1 MSVDRKQAQDIASV
15 LSEGLPYIQR
25 FYGKTIVIKYGGAA
39 MSKTSLKEGFARD
52 IALMKLVGMNPVIV
66 HGGGPQIGNE
76 LKSAGIKTSFISGFR
91 VTDRKTMK
99 IVRRVLGQEINKEIV
114 GLIKGFGAEAFA
126 MTRYNKNIIRS
137 SKLRL
142 NEGKDL
148 GLVGKVE
155 SIQNKEIKKKI
166 DKGVIPVISPLGY
179 NNVTNNIDSEGIL
192 NINADSV
199 ASKIAIEIKAKKVIY
214 QTDVDGVIDQN
225 GRVIPR
231 MTLRQSKELLNSGII
246 TGGMIPKLQSCI
258 DALDSGVDH
267 GHIINA
273 NDDSLVNLF
282 NGNKIGTH
290 IIRES

>member
-1 MSVDRKQAQDIASV
+1 MSVDRKQAQNIASV

-39 MSKTSLKEGFARD
+39 MSKISLKEGFARD

-66 HGGGPQIGNE
+66 HGGGPQIGSE
-76 LKSAGIKTSFISGFR
+76 LKSAGIKTNFISGFR

-126 MTRYNKNIIRS
+126 MTRYNKSIIRS

-155 SIQNKEIKKKI
+155 SIRNKEIKKKI
-166 DKGVIPVISPLGY
+166 DKGVIPVISPLGF
-179 NNVTNNIDSEGIL
+179 NRKGECL
-192 NINADSV
+192 NINADLV
-199 ASKIAIEIKAKKVIY
+199 AGKIASSLKSEKLILLTDVEGIHEKKGKLISKINKKEAKSLLA
-214 QTDVDGVIDQN
+214 QTVV
-225 GRVIPR
+225 
-231 MTLRQSKELLNSGII
+231 E
-246 TGGMIPKLQSCI
+246 GGMKPKLESCMEAI
-258 DALDSGVDH
+258 STGVRSC
-267 GHIINA
+267 HIIDGRLPHA
-273 NDDSLVNLF
+273 VLLEVLTDE
-282 NGNKIGTH
+282 GIGTM
-290 IIRES
+290 ITSG

>member
-1 MSVDRKQAQDIASV
+1 MSVDRKQAQNIASV

-39 MSKTSLKEGFARD
+39 MSKASLKEGFARD

-66 HGGGPQIGNE
+66 HGGGPQIANE

-91 VTDRKTMK
+91 VTDHKTMK
-99 IVRRVLGQEINKEIV
+99 IVRKVLGQEINKEIV

-126 MTRYNKNIIRS
+126 MTRYNKSIIRS

-166 DKGVIPVISPLGY
+166 DKGVIPVISPLGF
-179 NNVTNNIDSEGIL
+179 NRKGECL
-192 NINADSV
+192 NINADLV
-199 ASKIAIEIKAKKVIY
+199 AGKIASSLKSEKLILLTDVEGIQEKKGKLISKINKKEAKSLLA
-214 QTDVDGVIDQN
+214 QTVV
-225 GRVIPR
+225 
-231 MTLRQSKELLNSGII
+231 E
-246 TGGMIPKLQSCI
+246 GGMKPKLESCMEAI
-258 DALDSGVDH
+258 STGVRSC
-267 GHIINA
+267 HIIDGRLPHA
-273 NDDSLVNLF
+273 VLLEVLTDE
-282 NGNKIGTH
+282 GIGTM
-290 IIRES
+290 ITSG

>member
-1 MSVDRKQAQDIASV
+1 MSVDRKQAQNIASV

-39 MSKTSLKEGFARD
+39 MSKISLKEGFARD

-66 HGGGPQIGNE
+66 HGGGPQIGSE
-76 LKSAGIKTSFISGFR
+76 LKSARIKTNFISGFR
-91 VTDRKTMK
+91 VTDHKTMK

-166 DKGVIPVISPLGY
+166 DKGIIPVISPLGF
-179 NNVTNNIDSEGIL
+179 NQKGECL
-192 NINADSV
+192 NINADLV
-199 ASKIAIEIKAKKVIY
+199 AGKIASSLKSEKLILLTDVEGIHEKKGKLISKINKKEAKSILAKTV
-214 QTDVDGVIDQN
+214 V
-225 GRVIPR
+225 
-231 MTLRQSKELLNSGII
+231 E
-246 TGGMIPKLQSCI
+246 GGMKPKLESCMEAI
-258 DALDSGVDH
+258 STGVKSC
-267 GHIINA
+267 HIIDGRLPHA
-273 NDDSLVNLF
+273 VLLEVLTDE
-282 NGNKIGTH
+282 GIGTM
-290 IIRES
+290 ITSG

>member
-1 MSVDRKQAQDIASV
+1 MSVDRKQAQNIASV

-66 HGGGPQIGNE
+66 HGGGPQIGSE
-76 LKSAGIKTSFISGFR
+76 LKSAGIKTNFISGFR

-166 DKGVIPVISPLGY
+166 DKGVIPVISPLGF
-179 NNVTNNIDSEGIL
+179 NRKGECL
-192 NINADSV
+192 NINADLV
-199 ASKIAIEIKAKKVIY
+199 AGKIASSLKSEKLILLTDVEGIQEKKGKLISKINKKEAKSLLA
-214 QTDVDGVIDQN
+214 QTVV
-225 GRVIPR
+225 
-231 MTLRQSKELLNSGII
+231 E
-246 TGGMIPKLQSCI
+246 GGMKPKLESCMEAI
-258 DALDSGVDH
+258 STGVRSC
-267 GHIINA
+267 HIIDGRLPHA
-273 NDDSLVNLF
+273 VLLEVLTDE
-282 NGNKIGTH
+282 GIGTM
-290 IIRES
+290 ITSG

>member
-1 MSVDRKQAQDIASV
+1 MSIDRKQAQNIASV

-142 NEGKDL
+142 NEGNDL

-166 DKGVIPVISPLGY
+166 DKGVIPVISPLGF
-179 NNVTNNIDSEGIL
+179 NRKGECL
-192 NINADSV
+192 NINADLV
-199 ASKIAIEIKAKKVIY
+199 AGKIASSLKSEKLILLTDVEGIQEKKGKLISKINKKEAKSLLA
-214 QTDVDGVIDQN
+214 QTVV
-225 GRVIPR
+225 
-231 MTLRQSKELLNSGII
+231 E
-246 TGGMIPKLQSCI
+246 GGMKPKLESCMEAI
-258 DALDSGVDH
+258 STGVRSC
-267 GHIINA
+267 HIIDGRLPHA
-273 NDDSLVNLF
+273 VLLEVLTDE
-282 NGNKIGTH
+282 GIGTM
-290 IIRES
+290 ITSG

>member
-1 MSVDRKQAQDIASV
+1 MSVDRKQAQNIASV

-166 DKGVIPVISPLGY
+166 DKGVIPVISPLGF
-179 NNVTNNIDSEGIL
+179 NRKGECL
-192 NINADSV
+192 NINADLV
-199 ASKIAIEIKAKKVIY
+199 AGKIASSLKSEKLILLTDVEGIQEKKGKLISKINKKEAKSLLA
-214 QTDVDGVIDQN
+214 QTVV
-225 GRVIPR
+225 
-231 MTLRQSKELLNSGII
+231 E
-246 TGGMIPKLQSCI
+246 GGMKPKLESCMEAI
-258 DALDSGVDH
+258 STGVRSC
-267 GHIINA
+267 HIIDGRLPHA
-273 NDDSLVNLF
+273 VLLEVLTDE
-282 NGNKIGTH
+282 GIGTM
-290 IIRES
+290 ITSG

>member
-1 MSVDRKQAQDIASV
+1 MSVDRKQAQNIASV

-39 MSKTSLKEGFARD
+39 MSKISLKEGFARD

-66 HGGGPQIGNE
+66 HGGGPQIGSE
-76 LKSAGIKTSFISGFR
+76 LKSAGIKTNFISGFR

-126 MTRYNKNIIRS
+126 MTRYNKRIIRS

-166 DKGVIPVISPLGY
+166 DKGVIPVISPLGF
-179 NNVTNNIDSEGIL
+179 NRKGECL
-192 NINADSV
+192 NINADLV
-199 ASKIAIEIKAKKVIY
+199 AGKIASSLKSEKLILLTDVEGIQEKKGKLISKINKKEAKSLLA
-214 QTDVDGVIDQN
+214 QTVV
-225 GRVIPR
+225 
-231 MTLRQSKELLNSGII
+231 E
-246 TGGMIPKLQSCI
+246 GGMKPKLESCMEAI
-258 DALDSGVDH
+258 STGVRSC
-267 GHIINA
+267 HIIDGRLPHA
-273 NDDSLVNLF
+273 VLLEVLTDE
-282 NGNKIGTH
+282 GIGTM
-290 IIRES
+290 ITSG

>member
-1 MSVDRKQAQDIASV
+1 LSVDRKQAQNIASV

-66 HGGGPQIGNE
+66 HGGGPQIGSE

-166 DKGVIPVISPLGY
+166 DKGVIPVISPLGF
-179 NNVTNNIDSEGIL
+179 NRKGECL
-192 NINADSV
+192 NINADLV
-199 ASKIAIEIKAKKVIY
+199 AGKIASSLKSEKLILLTDVEGIQEKKGKLISKINKKEAKSLLA
-214 QTDVDGVIDQN
+214 QTVV
-225 GRVIPR
+225 
-231 MTLRQSKELLNSGII
+231 E
-246 TGGMIPKLQSCI
+246 GGMKPKLESCMEAI
-258 DALDSGVDH
+258 STGVRSC
-267 GHIINA
+267 HIIDGRLPHA
-273 NDDSLVNLF
+273 VLLEVLTDE
-282 NGNKIGTH
+282 GIGTM
-290 IIRES
+290 ITSG

>member
-1 MSVDRKQAQDIASV
+1 MSVDRKQAQNIASV

-66 HGGGPQIGNE
+66 HGGGPQIGSE

-166 DKGVIPVISPLGY
+166 DKGVIPVISPLGF
-179 NNVTNNIDSEGIL
+179 NRKGECL
-192 NINADSV
+192 NINADLV
-199 ASKIAIEIKAKKVIY
+199 AGKIASSLKSEKLILLTNVEGIQEKKGKLISKINKKEAKNLLA
-214 QTDVDGVIDQN
+214 QTIV
-225 GRVIPR
+225 
-231 MTLRQSKELLNSGII
+231 E
-246 TGGMIPKLQSCI
+246 GGMKPKLESCMEAI
-258 DALDSGVDH
+258 STGVRSC
-267 GHIINA
+267 HIIDGRLLHA
-273 NDDSLVNLF
+273 VLLEVLTDE
-282 NGNKIGTH
+282 GIGTM
-290 IIRES
+290 ITSG

>member
-1 MSVDRKQAQDIASV
+1 MSVDRKQAQNIASV

-66 HGGGPQIGNE
+66 HGGGPQIGSE

-166 DKGVIPVISPLGY
+166 DKGVIPVISPLGF
-179 NNVTNNIDSEGIL
+179 NRKGECL
-192 NINADSV
+192 NINADLV
-199 ASKIAIEIKAKKVIY
+199 AGKIASSLKSEKLILLTDVEGIQEKKGKLISKINKKEAK
-214 QTDVDGVIDQN
+214 
-225 GRVIPR
+225 
-231 MTLRQSKELLNSGII
+231 SLLAQAVVE
-246 TGGMIPKLQSCI
+246 GGMKPKLESCMEAI
-258 DALDSGVDH
+258 STGVRSC
-267 GHIINA
+267 HIIDGRLPHA
-273 NDDSLVNLF
+273 VLLEVLTDE
-282 NGNKIGTH
+282 GIGTM
-290 IIRES
+290 ITSG

>member
-1 MSVDRKQAQDIASV
+1 MSIDRKQAQNIASV

-39 MSKTSLKEGFARD
+39 MSKISLKEGFARD

-66 HGGGPQIGNE
+66 HGGGPQIGSE
-76 LKSAGIKTSFISGFR
+76 LKSAGIKTNFISGFR

-126 MTRYNKNIIRS
+126 MTRYNKSIIRS

-166 DKGVIPVISPLGY
+166 DKGVIPVISPLGF
-179 NNVTNNIDSEGIL
+179 NRKGECL
-192 NINADSV
+192 NINADLV
-199 ASKIAIEIKAKKVIY
+199 AGKIASSLKSEKLILLTDVEGIQEKKGKLISKINKKEAKSLLA
-214 QTDVDGVIDQN
+214 QTVV
-225 GRVIPR
+225 
-231 MTLRQSKELLNSGII
+231 E
-246 TGGMIPKLQSCI
+246 GGMKPKLESCMEAI
-258 DALDSGVDH
+258 STGVRSC
-267 GHIINA
+267 HIIDGRLPHA
-273 NDDSLVNLF
+273 VLLEVLTDE
-282 NGNKIGTH
+282 GIGTM
-290 IIRES
+290 ITSG

>member
-1 MSVDRKQAQDIASV
+1 MSVDRKQAQNIASV

-52 IALMKLVGMNPVIV
+52 IALMKLVGMNPVVV

-126 MTRYNKNIIRS
+126 MTRYNKSIIRS

-142 NEGKDL
+142 NEDKDL

-155 SIQNKEIKKKI
+155 SIKNKEIKKKM
-166 DKGVIPVISPLGY
+166 DKGVIPVISPLGF
-179 NNVTNNIDSEGIL
+179 NKKGECL
-192 NINADSV
+192 NINADLV
-199 ASKIAIEIKAKKVIY
+199 AGKIASSLKSEKLILL
-214 QTDVDGVIDQN
+214 TDVDGIQEKK
-225 GRVIPR
+225 GKLI
-231 MTLRQSKELLNSGII
+231 SKINKKEAKSLLAQTIVE
-246 TGGMIPKLQSCI
+246 GGMRPKLESCMEAI
-258 DALDSGVDH
+258 STGVRSC
-267 GHIINA
+267 HIIDGRLPHA
-273 NDDSLVNLF
+273 VLLEVLTDE
-282 NGNKIGTH
+282 GIGTM
-290 IIRES
+290 ITSG

>member
-1 MSVDRKQAQDIASV
+1 MSIDRKQAQNIASV

-39 MSKTSLKEGFARD
+39 MSKISLKEGFARD

-66 HGGGPQIGNE
+66 HGGGPQIGSE
-76 LKSAGIKTSFISGFR
+76 LKSAGIKTNFISGFR

-126 MTRYNKNIIRS
+126 MTRYNKSIIRS

-166 DKGVIPVISPLGY
+166 DKGVIPVISPLGF
-179 NNVTNNIDSEGIL
+179 NRKGECL
-192 NINADSV
+192 NINADLV
-199 ASKIAIEIKAKKVIY
+199 AGKIASSLKSEKLILL
-214 QTDVDGVIDQN
+214 TDVEGIQEKKGKLISRIN
-225 GRVIPR
+225 K
-231 MTLRQSKELLNSGII
+231 KEAKSLLAQ
-246 TGGMIPKLQSCI
+246 TVVEGGMKPKLESCMEAI
-258 DALDSGVDH
+258 STGVRSC
-267 GHIINA
+267 HIIDGRLPHA
-273 NDDSLVNLF
+273 VLLEVLTDE
-282 NGNKIGTH
+282 GIGTM
-290 IIRES
+290 ITSG

>member
-1 MSVDRKQAQDIASV
+1 LSVDRKQAQNIASV

-39 MSKTSLKEGFARD
+39 MSKASLKEGFARD

-66 HGGGPQIGNE
+66 HGGGPQIGSE
-76 LKSAGIKTSFISGFR
+76 LKSAGIKTNFISGYR

-99 IVRRVLGQEINKEIV
+99 IVRKVLGQEINKEIV

-126 MTRYNKNIIRS
+126 MTRYNKSIIRS

-166 DKGVIPVISPLGY
+166 EKGIIPVISPLGF
-179 NNVTNNIDSEGIL
+179 NRKGECL
-192 NINADSV
+192 NINADLV
-199 ASKIAIEIKAKKVIY
+199 AGKIASSLKSEKLILLTDVEGIQEKRGKLISKINKKEAKSLLA
-214 QTDVDGVIDQN
+214 QTVV
-225 GRVIPR
+225 
-231 MTLRQSKELLNSGII
+231 E
-246 TGGMIPKLQSCI
+246 GGMKPKLESCMEAI
-258 DALDSGVDH
+258 STGVRSC
-267 GHIINA
+267 HIIDGRLPHA
-273 NDDSLVNLF
+273 VLLEVLTDE
-282 NGNKIGTH
+282 GIGTM
-290 IIRES
+290 ITSG

>member
-1 MSVDRKQAQDIASV
+1 MSVDRKQAQNIASV

-66 HGGGPQIGNE
+66 HGGGPQIGSE

-166 DKGVIPVISPLGY
+166 DKGVIPVISPLGF
-179 NNVTNNIDSEGIL
+179 NRKGECL
-192 NINADSV
+192 NINADLV
-199 ASKIAIEIKAKKVIY
+199 AGKIASSLKSEKLILLTDVEGIQEKKGKLISKINKKEAK
-214 QTDVDGVIDQN
+214 N
-225 GRVIPR
+225 
-231 MTLRQSKELLNSGII
+231 LLAK
-246 TGGMIPKLQSCI
+246 TVVEGGMKPKLESCMEAI
-258 DALDSGVDH
+258 STGVRSC
-267 GHIINA
+267 HIIDGRLPHA
-273 NDDSLVNLF
+273 VLLEVLTDE
-282 NGNKIGTH
+282 GIGTM
-290 IIRES
+290 ITSG

>member
-1 MSVDRKQAQDIASV
+1 MSIDRKQAQNIASV

-39 MSKTSLKEGFARD
+39 MSKISLKEGFARD

-66 HGGGPQIGNE
+66 HGGGPQIGSE
-76 LKSAGIKTSFISGFR
+76 LKSAGIKTNFISGFR

-166 DKGVIPVISPLGY
+166 DKGVIPVISPLGF
-179 NNVTNNIDSEGIL
+179 NRKGECL
-192 NINADSV
+192 NINADLV
-199 ASKIAIEIKAKKVIY
+199 AGKIASSLKSEKLILLTDVEGIQEKKGKLISKINKKEAKSLLA
-214 QTDVDGVIDQN
+214 QTVV
-225 GRVIPR
+225 
-231 MTLRQSKELLNSGII
+231 E
-246 TGGMIPKLQSCI
+246 GGMKPKLESCMEAI
-258 DALDSGVDH
+258 STGVRSC
-267 GHIINA
+267 HIIDGRQPHA
-273 NDDSLVNLF
+273 VLLEVLTDE
-282 NGNKIGTH
+282 GIGTM
-290 IIRES
+290 ITSG

>member
-1 MSVDRKQAQDIASV
+1 MSVDRKQAQNIASV

-39 MSKTSLKEGFARD
+39 MSKISLKEGFARD

-66 HGGGPQIGNE
+66 HGGGPQIGSE

-166 DKGVIPVISPLGY
+166 DKGVIPVISPLGF
-179 NNVTNNIDSEGIL
+179 NRKGECL
-192 NINADSV
+192 NINADLV
-199 ASKIAIEIKAKKVIY
+199 AGKIASSLKSEKLILLTDVEGIQEKKGKLISKINKKEAKSLLAQNVIE
-214 QTDVDGVIDQN
+214 
-225 GRVIPR
+225 
-231 MTLRQSKELLNSGII
+231 
-246 TGGMIPKLQSCI
+246 GGMKPKLESCMEAI
-258 DALDSGVDH
+258 STGVRSC
-267 GHIINA
+267 HIIDGRLPHA
-273 NDDSLVNLF
+273 VLLEVLTDE
-282 NGNKIGTH
+282 GIGTM
-290 IIRES
+290 ITSG

>member
-1 MSVDRKQAQDIASV
+1 MSVDRKQAQNIASV

-66 HGGGPQIGNE
+66 HGGGPQIGSE
-76 LKSAGIKTSFISGFR
+76 LKSAGIKTNFISGFR

-126 MTRYNKNIIRS
+126 MTRYNKSIIRS

-155 SIQNKEIKKKI
+155 SIRNKEIKKKI
-166 DKGVIPVISPLGY
+166 DKGVIPVISPLGF
-179 NNVTNNIDSEGIL
+179 NQKGECL
-192 NINADSV
+192 NINADLV
-199 ASKIAIEIKAKKVIY
+199 AGKIASSLKSEKLILLTDVEGIQEKKGKLISKINKKEAKSLLA
-214 QTDVDGVIDQN
+214 QTVV
-225 GRVIPR
+225 
-231 MTLRQSKELLNSGII
+231 E
-246 TGGMIPKLQSCI
+246 GGMKPKLESCMEAI
-258 DALDSGVDH
+258 STGVRSC
-267 GHIINA
+267 HIIDGRLPHA
-273 NDDSLVNLF
+273 VLLEVLTDE
-282 NGNKIGTH
+282 GIGTM
-290 IIRES
+290 ITSG

>member
-1 MSVDRKQAQDIASV
+1 MSVDRKQAQNIASV

-66 HGGGPQIGNE
+66 HGGGPQIGSE

-126 MTRYNKNIIRS
+126 MTRYNKSIIRS

-142 NEGKDL
+142 NEGNDL

-166 DKGVIPVISPLGY
+166 DKGVIPVISPLGF
-179 NNVTNNIDSEGIL
+179 NRKGECL
-192 NINADSV
+192 NINADLV
-199 ASKIAIEIKAKKVIY
+199 AGKIASSLKSEKLILLTDVEGIQEKKGKLISKIYKKEAK
-214 QTDVDGVIDQN
+214 N
-225 GRVIPR
+225 
-231 MTLRQSKELLNSGII
+231 LLAKTIVE
-246 TGGMIPKLQSCI
+246 GGMKPKLESCMEAI
-258 DALDSGVDH
+258 STGVRSC
-267 GHIINA
+267 HIIDGRLPHA
-273 NDDSLVNLF
+273 VLLEVLTDE
-282 NGNKIGTH
+282 GIGTM
-290 IIRES
+290 ITSG

>member
-1 MSVDRKQAQDIASV
+1 MSVDRKQAQNIASV

-66 HGGGPQIGNE
+66 HGGGPQIGSE

-166 DKGVIPVISPLGY
+166 DKGVIPVISPLGF
-179 NNVTNNIDSEGIL
+179 NRKGECL
-192 NINADSV
+192 NINADLV
-199 ASKIAIEIKAKKVIY
+199 AGKIASSLKSEKLILLTDVEGIQEKKGRLISKINKKEAKSLLA
-214 QTDVDGVIDQN
+214 QTVV
-225 GRVIPR
+225 
-231 MTLRQSKELLNSGII
+231 E
-246 TGGMIPKLQSCI
+246 GGMKPKLESCMEAI
-258 DALDSGVDH
+258 TTGVRSC
-267 GHIINA
+267 HIIDGRLPHA
-273 NDDSLVNLF
+273 VLLEVLTDE
-282 NGNKIGTH
+282 GIGTM
-290 IIRES
+290 ITSG

>member
-1 MSVDRKQAQDIASV
+1 MSVNRKQAQNIASV

-99 IVRRVLGQEINKEIV
+99 IVRRVIGQEINKEIV

-166 DKGVIPVISPLGY
+166 DKGVIPVISPLGF
-179 NNVTNNIDSEGIL
+179 NRKGECL
-192 NINADSV
+192 NINADLV
-199 ASKIAIEIKAKKVIY
+199 AGKIASSLKSEKLILLTDVEGIQEKKGKLISKINKKEAKSLLA
-214 QTDVDGVIDQN
+214 QTVV
-225 GRVIPR
+225 
-231 MTLRQSKELLNSGII
+231 E
-246 TGGMIPKLQSCI
+246 GGMKPKLESCMEAI
-258 DALDSGVDH
+258 STGVRSC
-267 GHIINA
+267 HIIDGRLPHA
-273 NDDSLVNLF
+273 VLLEVLTDE
-282 NGNKIGTH
+282 GIGTM
-290 IIRES
+290 ITSG

>member
-1 MSVDRKQAQDIASV
+1 MSVDRKQAQNIASV

-39 MSKTSLKEGFARD
+39 MSKASLKEGFARD

-66 HGGGPQIGNE
+66 HGGGPQIGSE
-76 LKSAGIKTSFISGFR
+76 LKSAGIKTNFISGFR

-155 SIQNKEIKKKI
+155 SIQNKEIKKKM
-166 DKGVIPVISPLGY
+166 DKGVIPVISPLGF
-179 NNVTNNIDSEGIL
+179 NRKGECL
-192 NINADSV
+192 NINADLV
-199 ASKIAIEIKAKKVIY
+199 AGKIASSLKSEKLILLTDVEGIQEKKGKLISKINKKEAKNLLA
-214 QTDVDGVIDQN
+214 QTIV
-225 GRVIPR
+225 
-231 MTLRQSKELLNSGII
+231 E
-246 TGGMIPKLQSCI
+246 GGMKPKLESCMEAI
-258 DALDSGVDH
+258 STGVRSC
-267 GHIINA
+267 HIIDGRLPHA
-273 NDDSLVNLF
+273 VLLEVLTDE
-282 NGNKIGTH
+282 GIGTM
-290 IIRES
+290 ITSG

>member
-1 MSVDRKQAQDIASV
+1 MSVDRKQAQNIASV

-39 MSKTSLKEGFARD
+39 MSKISLKEGFARD

-66 HGGGPQIGNE
+66 HGGGPQIGSE
-76 LKSAGIKTSFISGFR
+76 LKSAGIKTNFISGFR

-166 DKGVIPVISPLGY
+166 DKGVIPVISPLGF
-179 NNVTNNIDSEGIL
+179 NRKGECL
-192 NINADSV
+192 NINADLV
-199 ASKIAIEIKAKKVIY
+199 AGKIASSLKSEKLILLTDVEGIQEKKGKLISKINKKEAKSLLA
-214 QTDVDGVIDQN
+214 QTVV
-225 GRVIPR
+225 
-231 MTLRQSKELLNSGII
+231 E
-246 TGGMIPKLQSCI
+246 GGMKPKLESCMEAI
-258 DALDSGVDH
+258 STGVRSC
-267 GHIINA
+267 HIIDGRLPHA
-273 NDDSLVNLF
+273 VLLEVLTDE
-282 NGNKIGTH
+282 GIGTM
-290 IIRES
+290 ITSG

>member
-1 MSVDRKQAQDIASV
+1 MSIDRKQAQNIASV

-39 MSKTSLKEGFARD
+39 MSKISLKEGFARD

-66 HGGGPQIGNE
+66 HGGGPQIGSE
-76 LKSAGIKTSFISGFR
+76 LKSAGIKTNFISGFR

-166 DKGVIPVISPLGY
+166 DKGVIPVISPLGF
-179 NNVTNNIDSEGIL
+179 NQKGECL
-192 NINADSV
+192 NINADLV
-199 ASKIAIEIKAKKVIY
+199 AGKIASSLKSEKLILLTDVEGIQEKKGKLISKINKKEAKSLLA
-214 QTDVDGVIDQN
+214 QTVV
-225 GRVIPR
+225 
-231 MTLRQSKELLNSGII
+231 E
-246 TGGMIPKLQSCI
+246 GGMKPKLESCMEAI
-258 DALDSGVDH
+258 STGVRSC
-267 GHIINA
+267 HIIDGRLPHA
-273 NDDSLVNLF
+273 VLLEVLTDE
-282 NGNKIGTH
+282 GIGTM
-290 IIRES
+290 ITSG

>member
-1 MSVDRKQAQDIASV
+1 MSVDRKQAQNIASV

-39 MSKTSLKEGFARD
+39 MSKASLKEGFARD

-66 HGGGPQIGNE
+66 HGGGPQIGSE
-76 LKSAGIKTSFISGFR
+76 LKNAGIKTSFISGFR
-91 VTDRKTMK
+91 VTDHKTMK

-114 GLIKGFGAEAFA
+114 DLIKGFGAEAFA

-166 DKGVIPVISPLGY
+166 GKGFIPVISPLGF
-179 NNVTNNIDSEGIL
+179 NRKGECL
-192 NINADSV
+192 NINADLV
-199 ASKIAIEIKAKKVIY
+199 AGKIASSLKSEKLILLTDVEGIQEKRGKLISKINKKEAKSLLA
-214 QTDVDGVIDQN
+214 QTVV
-225 GRVIPR
+225 
-231 MTLRQSKELLNSGII
+231 E
-246 TGGMIPKLQSCI
+246 GGMKPKLESCMEAI
-258 DALDSGVDH
+258 STGVRSC
-267 GHIINA
+267 HIIDGRLPHA
-273 NDDSLVNLF
+273 VLLEVLTDE
-282 NGNKIGTH
+282 GIGTM
-290 IIRES
+290 ITSG

>member
-1 MSVDRKQAQDIASV
+1 MSVDRKQAQNIASV

-91 VTDRKTMK
+91 VTDHKTMK

-126 MTRYNKNIIRS
+126 MTRYSKNIIRS

-166 DKGVIPVISPLGY
+166 DKGVIPVISPLGF
-179 NNVTNNIDSEGIL
+179 NQKGECL
-192 NINADSV
+192 NINADLV
-199 ASKIAIEIKAKKVIY
+199 AGKISSSLKSEKLILLTDVEGIQEKKGKLISKINKKEAKSLLA
-214 QTDVDGVIDQN
+214 QTVV
-225 GRVIPR
+225 
-231 MTLRQSKELLNSGII
+231 E
-246 TGGMIPKLQSCI
+246 GGMKPKLESCMEAI
-258 DALDSGVDH
+258 STGVRSC
-267 GHIINA
+267 HIIDGRLPHA
-273 NDDSLVNLF
+273 VLLEVLTDE
-282 NGNKIGTH
+282 GIGTM
-290 IIRES
+290 ITSG